1 MQGKFEEKGAI
12 EYFLQY
18 STKNVE
24 ACYSYFKAI
33 KIADQNKHKIFDS
46 EKEVPSF
53 AEKLL
58 FVYTSLDTHYQS
70 NIFLKSEPTLI
81 DDTDVVNKSVS
92 PIPSVQLTGNYINII
107 LK

>member
-1 MQGKFEEKGAI
+1 MQGKFEGKDTI

-24 ACYSYFKAI
+24 ACYNYFKAI
-33 KIADQNKHKIFDS
+33 KITEQNKQKIFDS

-58 FVYTSLDTHYQS
+58 FV
-70 NIFLKSEPTLI
+70 FL
-81 DDTDVVNKSVS
+81 N
-92 PIPSVQLTGNYINII
+92 
-107 LK
+107 